1 MSLPTLAHPAFHPS
15 GSADSVPPMSEHPLH
30 VVAVTGSV
38 LDMAG
43 RVLLVRVAAR
53 GWEMPGGQVEEGED
67 LVAALKRE
75 IEEEAACRVNVNRLI
90 GVYSKLT
97 PPVMALHLFACAH
110 VGGEARARE
119 EAVPEVGW
127 FSVEEALRLVR
138 HPPSAQRLADALSP
152 VDGVVYRTYR
162 LNPYEEVGAGRL

>member
-1 MSLPTLAHPAFHPS
+1 MS
-15 GSADSVPPMSEHPLH
+15 DHPLQ
-30 VVAVTGSV
+30 VVAVTGFV
-38 LDMAG
+38 RDMAG

-53 GWEMPGGQVEEGED
+53 GWEMPGGQVEEDED

-75 IEEEAACRVNVNRLI
+75 IEEESGCRVNVDRLI

-97 PPVMALHLFACAH
+97 HPVMALHLFACKH

-119 EAVPEVGW
+119 EAVPEAGW
-127 FSVEEALRLVR
+127 FSAEEARRLVT

-162 LNPYEEVGAGRL
+162 LNPYEDVRTERL